1 MSKEIIVEVQGHK
14 VDIQKALDLI
24 MEKLPMEL
32 ELRTAEI
39 RNDLYIAI
47 TCFPFKKMELG
58 VFQYAVKECHLQT
71 FNSSVTESNSTKS
84 GEWEWFWWSTWNLTY
99 PGNSMEVCS
108 IVHNITQNT
117 WEIELN
123 K

>member
-39 RNDLYIAI
+39 RNR
-47 TCFPFKKMELG
+47 
-58 VFQYAVKECHLQT
+58 
-71 FNSSVTESNSTKS
+71 NS
-84 GEWEWFWWSTWNLTY
+84 
-99 PGNSMEVCS
+99 
-108 IVHNITQNT
+108 
-117 WEIELN
+117 
-123 K
+123 